1 MSENRTDKT
10 KNLIIKGAQESMIDA
25 ANELF
30 DSWWE
35 SGKELDTKQK
45 KISDF
50 HNIPQIK
57 KL

>member
-1 MSENRTDKT
+1 
-10 KNLIIKGAQESMIDA
+10 MIDA

-45 KISDF
+45 KISEF
-50 HNIPQIK
+50 PQHTPN
-57 KL
+57 